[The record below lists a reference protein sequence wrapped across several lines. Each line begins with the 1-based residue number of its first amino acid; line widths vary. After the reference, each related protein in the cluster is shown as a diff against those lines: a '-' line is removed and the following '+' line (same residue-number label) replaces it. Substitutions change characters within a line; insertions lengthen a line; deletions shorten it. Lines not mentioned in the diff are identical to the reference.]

1 MTPTGFLR
9 ATAASTT
16 TSVGNPRF
24 NRIAIQ
30 EALEQFTESDLVVFG
45 ELCLS
50 GYTCGELFTQST
62 LLNACRNELV
72 HLVKS
77 IRRHQLVVVGLPWV
91 HESKLL
97 NVAAVLSDRSIL
109 GLVPKQHLPTY
120 QEFYEG
126 RWFQSG
132 SGISTKIEM
141 SEFEGH
147 TRFVPL
153 GTDLLFCCENVVVGV
168 EICEDLWVPLPPS
181 SYQSIAGAN
190 VLLNL
195 SASNETVGK
204 ATYRQ
209 RLVAAQ
215 SGKCNAAYIYASA
228 GPSES
233 TTDLVFGGHCLI
245 AENGSLLQE
254 SKRVGTGL
262 NIRTKEPSQSTQQ
275 TPCNHATSDID
286 IDRLEHDRRVTG
298 TMHQVD
304 QTTAFRRVSFG
315 LEKLQRPLVRW
326 IDPHPFVPKE
336 SSALAERCNEV
347 FEIQVAGLAKRV
359 QQLPENLPLVIGVS
373 GGLDSTLA
381 LIVAAKMLDALG
393 LEHRRLVGMT
403 MPGFGTSSKT
413 KKNALD
419 LMDLL
424 GLTSEVIDIRP
435 SCVQVLKNLK
445 HHPFGVDCEGKSLD
459 ALQHELEQLPDHRRN
474 DLVFENVQARMRT
487 LLLMSRGFVIG
498 TGDLSEG
505 ALGWCTYN
513 ADHMSMYNVNCS
525 VPKTLVR
532 FLVRYVANAIYDGEI
547 RRVLLDI
554 ANTPIS
560 PELLP
565 LSREKEIHQS
575 TEASVGP
582 YELHDFFLYHFVRT
596 GATPEKILQLATE
609 AKFDANYSEQEIDRW
624 LKVFIKRFFQAQF
637 KRSCVPDGPKV
648 GTVSLSPRGDWRM
661 PSDADSA
668 AWLLNQ

>member
-1 MTPTGFLR
+1 
-9 ATAASTT
+9 
-16 TSVGNPRF
+16 
-24 NRIAIQ
+24 
-30 EALEQFTESDLVVFG
+30 
-45 ELCLS
+45 
-50 GYTCGELFTQST
+50 
-62 LLNACRNELV
+62 
-72 HLVKS
+72 
-77 IRRHQLVVVGLPWV
+77 
-91 HESKLL
+91 
-97 NVAAVLSDRSIL
+97 
-109 GLVPKQHLPTY
+109 
-120 QEFYEG
+120 
-126 RWFQSG
+126 
-132 SGISTKIEM
+132 
-141 SEFEGH
+141 
-147 TRFVPL
+147 
-153 GTDLLFCCENVVVGV
+153 
-168 EICEDLWVPLPPS
+168 
-181 SYQSIAGAN
+181 
-190 VLLNL
+190 
-195 SASNETVGK
+195 
-204 ATYRQ
+204 
-209 RLVAAQ
+209 
-215 SGKCNAAYIYASA
+215 
-228 GPSES
+228 
-233 TTDLVFGGHCLI
+233 
-245 AENGSLLQE
+245 
-254 SKRVGTGL
+254 
-262 NIRTKEPSQSTQQ
+262 
-275 TPCNHATSDID
+275 
-286 IDRLEHDRRVTG
+286 
-298 TMHQVD
+298 
-304 QTTAFRRVSFG
+304 
-315 LEKLQRPLVRW
+315 
-326 IDPHPFVPKE
+326 
-336 SSALAERCNEV
+336 
-347 FEIQVAGLAKRV
+347 
-359 QQLPENLPLVIGVS
+359 
-373 GGLDSTLA
+373 
-381 LIVAAKMLDALG
+381 LG

-419 LMDLL
+419 LMELL

-532 FLVRYVANAIYDGEI
+532 FLVRYVAIAIYDGEI